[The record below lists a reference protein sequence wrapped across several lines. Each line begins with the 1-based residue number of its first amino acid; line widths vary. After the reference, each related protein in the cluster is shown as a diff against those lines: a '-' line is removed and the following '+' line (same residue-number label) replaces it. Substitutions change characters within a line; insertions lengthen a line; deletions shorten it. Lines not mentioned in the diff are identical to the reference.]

1 MVFQNPH
8 GRLHYS
14 SMLLDRDIAYFNFI
28 LLKVDC
34 VYPQVFHTMLPH
46 NTKAILI
53 PVSFQ
58 VLKHKHM
65 FDMSLKIKSV

>member
-14 SMLLDRDIAYFNFI
+14 FMLLDRDIAYFNFI
-28 LLKVDC
+28 LLTIDY
-34 VYPQVFHTMLPH
+34 VYPQVSPTMMPH

-53 PVSFQ
+53 PVSF
-58 VLKHKHM
+58 
-65 FDMSLKIKSV
+65 